1 MMQQRPPM
9 PLRFDN
15 REGTEFSTPT
25 KTHTKHFGGMN
36 TKQFGV
42 TKPIKNTCSLGE
54 RGRLNT
60 SNTESSSC
68 QSSSKRSSASSISV
82 SSVSSDESS
91 NDTFEELGDTLCSK
105 NVNKRA
111 EVEGQQEQLLPDS
124 VMFQTQQTDYGTLSA
139 DSAVKEVNMMKSSHK
154 YSLSDPIDTK
164 YLPTYMEDN
173 VMKSSHKHS
182 SSDPIDT
189 KYLPTYM
196 EDNVTLVT
204 DGHLERGKTGKLYI
218 DEESLNVISRTPEY
232 VLSVHPDAYE
242 RVMNEA
248 VEAQGLYSCLHG
260 KDSANGSSHDD
271 YVDIRVAVA
280 LVSAIMLF
288 MGFVTYF

>member
-173 VMKSSHKHS
+173 V
-182 SSDPIDT
+182 
-189 KYLPTYM
+189 
-196 EDNVTLVT
+196 TLVT

>member
-15 REGTEFSTPT
+15 REGTALATPT
-25 KTHTKHFGGMN
+25 KTHTKQFGGMN
-36 TKQFGV
+36 TKQLGV
-42 TKPIKNTCSLGE
+42 TKPNNNTCSLGE
-54 RGRLNT
+54 RGRSDT
-60 SNTESSSC
+60 TNTESSSC
-68 QSSSKRSSASSISV
+68 RSSSRVSWASSGSG

-91 NDTFEELGDTLCSK
+91 NDTFEEMDGRLDPK
-105 NVNKRA
+105 IVNKHA
-111 EVEGQQEQLLPDS
+111 GAGGQQEQLLPDS

-139 DSAVKEVNMMKSSHK
+139 DSAAKEVNMMKSSHK
-154 YSLSDPIDTK
+154 YSL
-164 YLPTYMEDN
+164 
-173 VMKSSHKHS
+173 
-182 SSDPIDT
+182 SDPIDT